1 MDGMKNKM
9 QILGRISL
17 GLLICIV
24 LGQGIW
30 LYRVHEVKN
39 HEFGQTVD
47 RGLNDILWVEV
58 IFLIGFI
65 VCLVWQRVA
74 VKRIERKAQAQTIG
88 KTLSEE
94 TPLAEW
100 IAVIDSKLKC
110 EGAALSAEE
119 ELKLNTM
126 KTHLVEM
133 AGVIDTEQSALKSS
147 VLKIDRENID
157 LKSEMEMI
165 VGLFSLIRPQAL
177 VGYQIDEGSE
187 YPCLDKVY
195 FYCVILCLV
204 DKAIVSAG
212 VHPVVRIEFYTD
224 KKYYMLTVEDNG
236 RGIDPEDRQ
245 VEQPKG
251 LGLAFVQQVVGG
263 YGGKIS
269 FISTRN
275 GNKCVISLPQK
286 RN

>member
-1 MDGMKNKM
+1 MKNKM

-17 GLLICIV
+17 GLLICKI

-30 LYRVHEVKN
+30 LYRVREMEN
-39 HEFGQTVD
+39 HGFEQTVG

-65 VCLVWQRVA
+65 VCLVWQRVVA
-74 VKRIERKAQAQTIG
+74 KRIERRTLVQMMG
-88 KTLSEE
+88 KTPSEE
-94 TPLAEW
+94 IPLTEW
-100 IAVIDSKLKC
+100 MAVIDGKLQC
-110 EGAALSAEE
+110 EGIALSVEE
-119 ELKLNTM
+119 ELKLNTI

-133 AGVIDTEQSALKSS
+133 AETIDMQQSALKTS
-147 VLKIDRENID
+147 VWKIDRENID

-165 VGLFSLIRPQAL
+165 VELFSLIRPQAL
-177 VGYQIDEGSE
+177 VGYQIDEGAE

-195 FYCVILCLV
+195 FYYLILCLV

-224 KKYYMLTVEDNG
+224 KKHYMLTVEDNG
-236 RGIDPEDRQ
+236 RKIDPGDRQ
-245 VEQPKG
+245 PEQSTG
-251 LGLAFVQQVVGG
+251 AGLAFVVQQVVGG
-263 YGGKIS
+263 YGGKIR
-269 FISTRN
+269 FISKPN
-275 GNKCVISLPQK
+275 GNKCVITLPQK